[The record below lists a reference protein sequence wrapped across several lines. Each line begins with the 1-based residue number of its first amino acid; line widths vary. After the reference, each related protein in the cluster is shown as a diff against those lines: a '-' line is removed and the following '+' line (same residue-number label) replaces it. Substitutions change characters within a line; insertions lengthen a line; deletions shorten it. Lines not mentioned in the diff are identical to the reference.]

1 MIDKNIPTP
10 EAVSEQTARIL
21 SSDRFRGSAKQ
32 KGFLQ
37 FVVSETL
44 AGRGAQLKGY
54 AIALTVYG
62 RKESFNPQIDPIV
75 RVEAGRLRRAL
86 EHYYLT
92 DGKNDPIR
100 IEIPKGAYVPTFQS
114 VQVPPSIDTPAPQ
127 PELRRLGLQPS
138 LAVMPLENMT
148 GDEGQDYFTDGL
160 TEELTAELARYQ
172 EFQVIASQ
180 STMRFKGREV
190 DPGEVGRNLDVRFL
204 LAGNIRSDSE
214 TVKVAMRLIDTSSA
228 EQIWGKSYKR
238 ALTPAHL
245 IALQEEIAQS
255 AVGAVADQY
264 GQITRR
270 LSKDARNKPPGDLD
284 VYDAVLQFYHYETVL
299 TPEAF
304 REALTAM
311 EQAVK
316 KDPDYGLAW
325 SMLGHLH
332 ADNHALG
339 FCEIKAPL
347 EKALTYARKGVA
359 LEPNNQFTHDALTLV
374 QFHRGDKASF
384 LKHVETTIALN
395 PNAPYI
401 IGVAGWHLFMFGE
414 WERGRALIRK
424 GMQLN
429 PYYPTWF
436 HMAPFMDYYY
446 HGEYEKAYN
455 EALLF
460 NYPEL
465 FWDPLM
471 RGASLGQLGKS
482 NEAEKA
488 IEELIILLPD
498 FESVGRQLMGNYVKF
513 PEMVECLASGLRKA
527 GVANLS

>member
-1 MIDKNIPTP
+1 MTDENIPTP

-21 SSDRFRGSAKQ
+21 KSDRFRGSAKQ
-32 KGFLQ
+32 KGFLK
-37 FVVSETL
+37 FVVGETL
-44 AGRGAQLKGY
+44 ASRGAQLKGY
-54 AIALTVYG
+54 TIALAVYG
-62 RKESFNPQIDPIV
+62 RNKSFNPQVDPIV

-100 IEIPKGAYVPTFQS
+100 IEIPKGAYVPTFQA
-114 VQVPPSIDTPAPQ
+114 VQVPSPMDTSARQLEP
-127 PELRRLGLQPS
+127 RRLGSQPS
-138 LAVMPLENMT
+138 LAVMPLENLT
-148 GDEGQDYFTDGL
+148 GDEGQDYITDGL

-180 STMRFKGREV
+180 STLRFKGRKV
-190 DPGEVGRNLDVRFL
+190 DPGEVGRDLDVRFL
-204 LAGNIRSDSE
+204 LAGNIRSDAE
-214 TVKVAMRLIDTSSA
+214 TVKVAVQLIDTSNA

-238 ALTPAHL
+238 ALTPTHL
-245 IALQEEIAQS
+245 IALQEEIARS
-255 AVGAVADQY
+255 VVGAVADQY

-270 LSKDARNKPPGDLD
+270 LSKDTRSKPPADLD
-284 VYDAVLQFYHYETVL
+284 TYDAVLRFYHYETVL

-311 EQAVK
+311 EHAVK
-316 KDPDYGLAW
+316 NAPDYGLAW

-339 FCEIKAPL
+339 FCETKAPL
-347 EKALTYARKGVA
+347 EKALTYASKGVA
-359 LEPNNQFTHDALTLV
+359 LEPENQFAQDALTLV

-401 IGVAGWHLFMFGE
+401 IGVAGWHLYLFGE
-414 WERGRALIRK
+414 WERGRVLLRK

-471 RGASLGQLGKS
+471 RAASLGQLGRTK
-482 NEAEKA
+482 EAQKA
-488 IEELIILLPD
+488 IDELLEAVPD
-498 FESVGRQLMGNYVKF
+498 FIQTGRQLMGNYVKIDSLIDG
-513 PEMVECLASGLRKA
+513 LADGLAQA
-527 GVANLS
+527 GLKDLK